1 MDLANSLAMTC
12 QLPSHTHPP
21 YPPGFAFANPF
32 AGASGFANANPPTPN
47 PPAMAGLRW
56 DRWNQR
62 LDGTQFGPPGG
73 ALWGRCDLGRVTRV
87 RGRTAVEY
95 GEFSDRLEAARLVL
109 GRESLRT

>member
-47 PPAMAGLRW
+47 PPSMARLRW
-56 DRWNQR
+56 DRWNR
-62 LDGTQFGPPGG
+62 RFDGTQFGIPGG
-73 ALWGRCDLGRVTRV
+73 GVMGSLRSRTSW
-87 RGRTAVEY
+87 GRTAVEY
-95 GEFSDRLEAARLVL
+95 GEFSDRLEAARLVF